1 MNDYF
6 ALPQAQ
12 PFEMEKGDHGVL
24 LIHGFTGSP
33 SHMRLLGEALAERG
47 YSVRGIRLPGHG
59 TKPEDMKNV
68 SWQDWLLSARMAAK
82 EMRKLVKKSTTVICM
97 ATMLHT
103 IATGNMTPSFA
114 VTEDG
119 AVRPTFLYCVDAAE
133 FAVNKLTDRGSLSSV
148 GIVTN
153 VQDFITII
161 ARGLGVMD

>member
-1 MNDYF
+1 MAMCSSSYL
-6 ALPQAQ
+6 ASSLPKIVT
-12 PFEMEKGDHGVL
+12 PRFG
-24 LIHGFTGSP
+24 
-33 SHMRLLGEALAERG
+33 
-47 YSVRGIRLPGHG
+47 
-59 TKPEDMKNV
+59 
-68 SWQDWLLSARMAAK
+68 
-82 EMRKLVKKSTTVICM
+82 C
-97 ATMLHT
+97 T